1 MNYVKELINNNLEQ
15 FKQNIESSLYAK
27 LAKKLDEVKIDA
39 ASNVYNEGKCVP
51 CMKKVNEGKK
61 HDSYKDC
68 VEFYMDAKDYS
79 QEDARRECGHQKT
92 AGNILDE
99 E

>member
-1 MNYVKELINNNLEQ
+1 MEFIKPLINNSLEE
-15 FKQNIESSLYAK
+15 FKQNIETSLYTK

-61 HDSYKDC
+61 HDSYEDC

>member
-1 MNYVKELINNNLEQ
+1 MQ
-15 FKQNIESSLYAK
+15 KQKHFWKLSCCSQISLYSTSLYSKLSAK
-27 LAKKLDEVKIDA
+27 LNELRKTVA
-39 ASNVYNEGKCVP
+39 ADIYNEGKCVP

-61 HDSYKDC
+61 HDSYEDC

>member
-1 MNYVKELINNNLEQ
+1 MEYLENLVNNNIEN
-15 FKQNIESSLYAK
+15 FKNNVETSLYSKLSAK
-27 LAKKLDEVKIDA
+27 LNELRKTVA
-39 ASNVYNEGKCVP
+39 ADIYNEGKCVP

-61 HDSYKDC
+61 HDSYEDC

-92 AGNILDE
+92 AGNVLDE